1 MCARRSRRSRCRP
14 AGRRRRRCRRR
25 RGGWGLGSAWD
36 GELMRRGPGGERH
49 FVGVCAA
56 ARGAWPCRRR
66 AHRALGQA
74 RVAARR
80 GGACRGPAAVRHPHD
95 TRGKGPAMG
104 ALCRQQAVATDV
116 RQCLGVRGLGRLATI
131 PLDGRPVVRGLTCL
145 DALARL
151 MSLIQRRVAS
161 HVGKQARVSGHKALS
176 SRRCLRAA
184 SPQPSGPTS
193 TIRRSAPPTDLRFVP
208 CASVARL
215 PTPTL
220 SHVSSRPLVTYSLL
234 LTAGADSETLQSRVY
249 SQSPPA
255 SSDAWALC
263 PGAESLLPLS
273 WRCGGTAPLRVSAGQ
288 EAAAPA
294 TGPS

>member
-1 MCARRSRRSRCRP
+1 
-14 AGRRRRRCRRR
+14 
-25 RGGWGLGSAWD
+25 
-36 GELMRRGPGGERH
+36 MRRGPGGERH

-56 ARGAWPCRRR
+56 ARGAWPCRRH
-66 AHRALGQA
+66 AHRTLGLEA

-80 GGACRGPAAVRHPHD
+80 GGACRGPAAARHPHD

-104 ALCRQQAVATDV
+104 ALCRQQPVATDV
-116 RQCLGVRGLGRLATI
+116 RQCLGLRGLGRLATI

-220 SHVSSRPLVTYSLL
+220 SHVSSRPLAAYSLL

-255 SSDAWALC
+255 SSDAWPLCRRISPPSVLAPNLSSLC